1 MAERLEI
8 RGAGATSIQRW
19 KQQAPK
25 FLSFWSCYLPSRA
38 AGPQSAS
45 PQSAAQRWPTFN
57 DQSVAQILEHAPAA
71 HGYGVNPRVPLLQF
85 KDGQAVAR
93 HPVAESTWDVGGL
106 ELDPTDLS
114 ATDHLGSNICYSEH
128 LITERDLCNHP
139 CKWST
144 ESENAVRACSC
155 LFPGQET
162 SVGLGQEAEDEK
174 EAYNSIRFLSIPP
187 LEINSVQPNFT
198 QTQLG
203 LSPTSHDA
211 PRIGTYFY
219 YCPSLPAGRPE
230 LKKDKVQ
237 EFNAEMNRLVNSAQI
252 RLQSP
257 GGALSLAPAGQP
269 GIKLQR
275 WELKQSAIAQA
286 PFEEHGNC
294 NRVNPVNKL
303 KAAAVLTYSMSI
315 QVSRGSSPAQQLG
328 SPTPE
333 PAVRR
338 RMDRCDSRAALTDNL
353 LQTQMPD
360 FDETIE
366 KLFSNVSGLDV
377 LSKMPHSQLEECAIQ
392 LWNWSVTKNA
402 GGALSKVQKAKVRH
416 AACSLLYC
424 CEPENPTEGA
434 IRKQILMA
442 SKTGR
447 TWLDCKNPQ
456 MADHFLRLAVK
467 SLETLYSQLM
477 SRGDAAA
484 DVTSSKADV
493 EKDLLR
499 ILSCQAE
506 SAVSQGNSGEATVYM
521 QRCKDMLQRIPKDT
535 AYLSL
540 MCYNFGVDTYNLR
553 KFEDSTFW
561 LSQSYDIGKMSAKY
575 GPGPDV
581 LAKDLRLLA
590 TVYLEWDCQRFQEK
604 ALDAV
609 ILANKEC
616 VSTSGLYL
624 KIRILLRSEAP
635 DNHIRAGLDEML
647 ESQVPLEVCLSA
659 VKLLMSEDREMLA
672 FDYLKC
678 VCQQFGSSP
687 DLGAA
692 LVLHV
697 ELLLQRNKELLAK
710 QKIEDIIT
718 GHYSGKQLT
727 PVALTSLH
735 VILWD
740 QASKHF
746 EAGNYA
752 EALQWYNYSF
762 SFFKAGQME
771 PNLAKLQRN
780 RASCL
785 LHLQQLEK
793 AKEAIKEAERSDPES
808 IFTQFCIYKIAVQ
821 DDNVQKAAEALNAMG
836 VLSKSPVSREDRLL
850 LSESAASCLLCLAAQ
865 IALENGRQE
874 TAVKALEVLCENSKD
889 EAHVLMGLRCLVR
902 LVFSS
907 AENSADQLRDVNLDK
922 LLLYLK
928 RALQTISLQP
938 HMTAERRAEDANWF
952 RRIAWNSAL
961 QCESRPDRMRDFFVL
976 SYQLSLLCPP
986 DRALLMGQRTSL
998 LMAAAAS
1005 LELCRTSPHSTQAE
1019 DLSLA
1024 LEHIQ
1029 ACWEVCK
1036 TLKASGSGSYKY
1048 VHSLIKLS
1056 LPSGVSEVESR
1067 VLQELWD
1074 YFEDALSIISAAPD
1088 GFPEMET
1095 LWLLTQAWNAGI
1107 LLYSLAQYHEAEKWC
1122 GLAMSFIRH
1131 LGSLRESY
1139 EMQMTGLYSEILDRL
1154 DKAKKNIHTEE

>member
-1 MAERLEI
+1 M
-8 RGAGATSIQRW
+8 
-19 KQQAPK
+19 
-25 FLSFWSCYLPSRA
+25 
-38 AGPQSAS
+38 
-45 PQSAAQRWPTFN
+45 
-57 DQSVAQILEHAPAA
+57 EHF
-71 HGYGVNPRVPLLQF
+71 V
-85 KDGQAVAR
+85 
-93 HPVAESTWDVGGL
+93 STV
-106 ELDPTDLS
+106 
-114 ATDHLGSNICYSEH
+114 
-128 LITERDLCNHP
+128 
-139 CKWST
+139 K
-144 ESENAVRACSC
+144 
-155 LFPGQET
+155 
-162 SVGLGQEAEDEK
+162 
-174 EAYNSIRFLSIPP
+174 
-187 LEINSVQPNFT
+187 
-198 QTQLG
+198 
-203 LSPTSHDA
+203 
-211 PRIGTYFY
+211 
-219 YCPSLPAGRPE
+219 
-230 LKKDKVQ
+230 
-237 EFNAEMNRLVNSAQI
+237 
-252 RLQSP
+252 
-257 GGALSLAPAGQP
+257 
-269 GIKLQR
+269 
-275 WELKQSAIAQA
+275 
-286 PFEEHGNC
+286 
-294 NRVNPVNKL
+294 
-303 KAAAVLTYSMSI
+303 
-315 QVSRGSSPAQQLG
+315 
-328 SPTPE
+328 
-333 PAVRR
+333 
-338 RMDRCDSRAALTDNL
+338 ALTDNL

-360 FDETIE
+360 FDEAIE
-366 KLFSNVSGLDV
+366 KLFSTVSGLDV
-377 LSKMPHSQLEECAIQ
+377 LSKIPHSQLDECAIQ

-467 SLETLYSQLM
+467 SLEILYSQLM

-506 SAVSQGNSGEATVYM
+506 SAVSQGNNGEATVYM

-540 MCYNFGVDTYNLR
+540 MCYNFGVDTYNLK

-561 LSQSYDIGKMSAKY
+561 LSQSYDIGKTSAKY
-575 GPGPDV
+575 GPGADV

-672 FDYLKC
+672 FDYLKR
-678 VCQQFGSSP
+678 VCQHFGSSP

-692 LVLHV
+692 LMLHV

-727 PVALTSLH
+727 PDALTSLH

-740 QASKHF
+740 RASKHF
-746 EAGNYA
+746 EAGDYA

-808 IFTQFCIYKIAVQ
+808 IFTQFCIFKIAVQ

-836 VLSKSPVSREDRLL
+836 ALSKSPVSSEDRLL

-889 EAHVLMGLRCLVR
+889 KAHVLMGLRCLVR

-907 AENSADQLRDVNLDK
+907 AENSADGLRDVNLDK
-922 LLLYLK
+922 ILLYLK
-928 RALQTISLQP
+928 QALQTISHQSN
-938 HMTAERRAEDANWF
+938 MTAERRAEDANWF
-952 RRIAWNSAL
+952 RKIAWNSAL

-1005 LELCRTSPHSTQAE
+1005 LELCRKSPHSTQAE
-1019 DLSLA
+1019 DLTLA

-1036 TLKASGSGSYKY
+1036 TLKASGNLPADPTDSLLLLYEFEARAKLSDPKVETILESVLELEHIETKVLETMAGLAMEPPAHFPQLCKKALRAALSLHRKQPQADPTHCSKY

-1139 EMQMTGLYSEILDRL
+1139 EMQMTGLYSKILDRL
-1154 DKAKKNIHTEE
+1154 DKAKKSIHTEE